1 MASRPSARPSPT
13 ADPTPTTDPTRPAP
27 AHVAWFRAGEPVPGD
42 RPVFLLIHGV
52 GLSHLSFSRLAAV
65 LADHGTVL
73 APDLPGF
80 GSTRGPGRRLTVE
93 EMAES
98 LLPHL
103 DRSAEPLAGR
113 LVVLGHSLGAE
124 VAVEVA
130 RRRPALVRGVVLVGP
145 VVDTVAPTAF
155 GQGRRLMLDMMG
167 EPPITSAMV
176 VRDYLRCG
184 PLTYAAGV
192 TSMLRY
198 STADAIGAFAHP
210 VLLLRGRHDP
220 VAPARWLTDLRELA
234 VDGRVDDVPGA
245 VHNVVHS
252 RPRETGARVVAFATG
267 LAQHAAARDAAEPTE
282 PTAPAVRTVPAAPA
296 PRVAAVADGQAA
308 SAS

>member
-1 MASRPSARPSPT
+1 
-13 ADPTPTTDPTRPAP
+13 
-27 AHVAWFRAGEPVPGD
+27 
-42 RPVFLLIHGV
+42 
-52 GLSHLSFSRLAAV
+52 
-65 LADHGTVL
+65 VL

-124 VAVEVA
+124 LAVEVA
-130 RRRPALVRGVVLVGP
+130 RLRPALVRGVVLVGP
-145 VVDTVAPTAF
+145 VVDTVAPSAF
-155 GQGRRLMLDMMG
+155 GQGRRLLLDMMG
-167 EPPITSAMV
+167 EPPLTSAMV

-184 PLTYAAGV
+184 PFTYAAGV
-192 TSMLRY
+192 TSMLEY
-198 STADAIGAFAHP
+198 STAARIGAIAHP
-210 VLLLRGRHDP
+210 VLLLRGHHDP
-220 VAPARWLTDLRELA
+220 VAPARWLDDLRGLA
-234 VDGRVDDVPGA
+234 VDARIESILGA

-252 RPRETGARVVAFATG
+252 RPDEIGARIVVFAEE
-267 LAQHAAARDAAEPTE
+267 LAR
-282 PTAPAVRTVPAAPA
+282 
-296 PRVAAVADGQAA
+296 AAVARAADASDDGVAATPDRQAA